1 MLDKNK
7 IKKILVISLS
17 NIGDIVLTFP
27 VLDILK
33 RDFPM
38 ARLDVIVGPKGRSLV
53 EGHPDF
59 GTVFVYHKNQ
69 PLWVVL
75 GWLRQLVCQRYD
87 LVIDL
92 RNTMIPFLIFARHK
106 TPLMFKRP
114 QGLHMRQQH
123 LLRLA
128 VVWDFSLE
136 SQKNRALYISQ
147 EDQKRAIQ
155 LLDFADGFE
164 NYVVIAP
171 GSRAENKRWTEDG
184 FAKLADYF
192 IQRYQY
198 KVVLVGDESEMPIS
212 IRLKSLM
219 KHQVCDLTGQLT
231 LKELGAV
238 LSAARLAVVN
248 DSAPLHMASYLN
260 VPVIAFFGPTD
271 PDRYGP
277 WSSCGRVIRN
287 HAHCLACRGDKKEAH
302 QCMQAI
308 RFEDIVSQI
317 DTFVLEISDENKIN
331 TSS

>member
-7 IKKILVISLS
+7 IKRILVISLS

-38 ARLDVIVGPKGRSLV
+38 AQLDVVVGPKGQSLV

-69 PLWVVL
+69 PPWVVL
-75 GWLRQLVCQRYD
+75 GWLWQLVGQQYD

-92 RNTMIPFLIFARHK
+92 RNTMIPFLIFAKSK

-123 LLRLA
+123 LQRLA
-128 VVWDFSLE
+128 AVWDFLVE
-136 SQKNRALYISQ
+136 SQKNIALYISQ
-147 EDQKRAIQ
+147 SDQKRAIQ
-155 LLDFADGFE
+155 FLDFTDGVE

-192 IQRYQY
+192 IERYQY
-198 KVVLVGDESEMPIS
+198 KVVLVGDESEMSIS
-212 IRLKSLM
+212 VRVKSLM
-219 KHQVCDLTGQLT
+219 KHQPCDLTGQLT
-231 LKELGAV
+231 LKELGAI

-260 VPVIAFFGPTD
+260 VPVVAFFGPTD

-277 WSSCGRVIRN
+277 WSLRSCVIRN
-287 HAHCLACRGDKKEAH
+287 NAHCLACSGDKKEMH
-302 QCMQAI
+302 HCMQAI
-308 RFEDIVSQI
+308 SFEDIAGQI
-317 DTFVLEISDENKIN
+317 DNFLLEISDENKIN
-331 TSS
+331 ASA